1 MINRKY
7 LRHPS
12 ILKIKNNFVSSITFE
27 FPKAEVADI
36 NALLKQTDLEKP
48 TGPDIISQKLV
59 KMFANVIDKHLCN
72 IIIMDIENYD
82 VSNNTKVTIV
92 RPVYNKESREL
103 FENYRPVLLLNAFSK
118 IYERYIHIFITLF
131 INNFPFIFISAY
143 RKSYSSNHALIRLI
157 KKLETTIT

>member
-1 MINRKY
+1 
-7 LRHPS
+7 
-12 ILKIKNNFVSSITFE
+12 
-27 FPKAEVADI
+27 
-36 NALLKQTDLEKP
+36 
-48 TGPDIISQKLV
+48 
-59 KMFANVIDKHLCN
+59 MFANVIDKHLCN

-92 RPVYNKESREL
+92 RPVYNKESRDL

-143 RKSYSSNHALIRLI
+143 WKSYSSNHALIRLI
-157 KKLETTIT
+157 KNWKQPLHNQKFVGAYDFSKVFDCIPYNFLITKMHPYGFSIDSLKILFLFKG